1 VRHRNCKFFLGCNQE
16 HSRFNWN
23 VLMFGVS
30 SKAFDQIPVYVRGT
44 FIDIATFG
52 KNRAI
57 STFESPIAPQDY
69 VSAVITL

>member
-1 VRHRNCKFFLGCNQE
+1 
-16 HSRFNWN
+16 
-23 VLMFGVS
+23 MFGVG
-30 SKAFDQIPVYVRGT
+30 SKTFDQIPVYVRGT